1 MQRLLLAIFLLFCLN
16 QVWAQN
22 SLSEQ
27 KRRAQEFYAFGR
39 FEEARAILSNSRP
52 LSQEDKEGRFLLA
65 LCYYQLNQ
73 LDQSALLL
81 NGLIKEEKT
90 PYPECWLYMGKIFHA
105 RHQFEKAAEYYKA
118 YLKLMD
124 KGVEKRRLIWD
135 EVERCANGL
144 ALRYKEQK
152 AFAENL
158 GVGINTKYDEF
169 APVVSPTRNDRL
181 YFSSARVGSTGG
193 LRNAAGKLDDR
204 FGRYTSDMYAAQ
216 LSRGTWGTVTPMD
229 YLLNSP
235 QNDILLDI
243 RSDGGVLY
251 YFQGDGQ
258 SGRINMDTFQREGD
272 RLLTSDLFPGP
283 IDPGQGDFYPH
294 FVNDTLIYFASTR
307 AGGYGGYDIYRTSLV
322 NGRWQSPQNLGP
334 DINTPYDETMP
345 FQARDMRTLYY
356 STDHPAY
363 SIGGLDVVKSVY
375 LPNLDR
381 WSPPQNLGLPIN
393 SAGDDGYFRLNKD
406 GFSGF
411 LSSSRKDGIGQRDL
425 YAVYFQDFLE
435 EMEPPTPP
443 AIAQTTPL
451 PANELSEAVPPVEP
465 VIIPEEPPVPV
476 LDGRDQYSENSTTPP
491 IAETMPPPKPV
502 ELPETTPVIAES
514 TTDEEW
520 VSTEE
525 PPASNVAPEASTDE
539 ATPPALEEAAPTETR
554 PRITPLLVEDGSTLD
569 TEDRNILQV
578 LAKEMLADRDHRL
591 VITTYSNQQLNQAQ
605 QINEGINLSES
616 VALYLF
622 QQGVPTDAVFLRAG
636 LADLSKA
643 PNQGRLV
650 AFNFAKSGMTP
661 KGSPEISLENPWLDL
676 TVHKLQQE
684 LTYKVQVAASRK
696 NDFNDRILEEYI
708 DPMIEKQ
715 PDFPYYRYTV
725 GAFGTFKPARQL
737 RGDIAQFGL
746 KSAFPVPYLNG
757 WRLEGAEIVQ
767 KRTAYP
773 DLQNYL
779 GGN

>member
-1 MQRLLLAIFLLFCLN
+1 MQRLLPVLFLLLCLN
-16 QVWAQN
+16 QIWPQA

-39 FEEARAILSNSRP
+39 YEEARAILSNDRTLSR
-52 LSQEDKEGRFLLA
+52 EDKEGRFLLA

-118 YLKLMD
+118 YLKLMN
-124 KGVEKRRLIWD
+124 KGVEERRQIWD

-158 GVGINTKYDEF
+158 GVGVNTRYDEF

-181 YFSSARVGSTGG
+181 YFSSAREGSTGG

-204 FGRYTSDMYAAQ
+204 FGRYSSDLYAAQ
-216 LSRGTWGTVTPMD
+216 LSRGAWGAVSPMD
-229 YLLNSP
+229 HLINSP

-251 YFQGDGQ
+251 YYQGDAQG
-258 SGRINMDTFQREGD
+258 GRIYMDTFQREGD

-283 IDPGQGDFYPH
+283 IDPGQGDFCPH
-294 FVNDTLIYFASTR
+294 FVNDNLIYFASTR
-307 AGGYGGYDIYRTSLV
+307 PGGYGGYDLYKTSLV
-322 NGRWQSPQNLGP
+322 KGRWQSPQNLGP
-334 DINTPYDETMP
+334 DINTPYDETTP

-363 SIGGLDVVKSVY
+363 SIGGLDIVKSVY
-375 LPNLDR
+375 LPDLDR

-393 SAGDDGYFRLNKD
+393 SAGDDGHFRLNKD

-411 LSSSRKDGIGQRDL
+411 LSSSRKDGMGRRDL

-435 EMEPPTPP
+435 EMEPPAPP
-443 AIAQTTPL
+443 AIAQTTPP
-451 PANELSEAVPPVEP
+451 PAEPAITPEAA
-465 VIIPEEPPVPV
+465 PVPIV
-476 LDGRDQYSENSTTPP
+476 DVKDKEPEILTAPP
-491 IAETMPPPKPV
+491 TV
-502 ELPETTPVIAES
+502 EATPVIAE
-514 TTDEEW
+514 TIAEEPISFEEEEPVANEPPV
-520 VSTEE
+520 VSTND
-525 PPASNVAPEASTDE
+525 S
-539 ATPPALEEAAPTETR
+539 TPPPLEEAPPAQIR
-554 PRITPLLVEDGSTLD
+554 PPIRPLLVEDGSTLD
-569 TEDRNILQV
+569 TKDR
-578 LAKEMLADRDHRL
+578 EMLAVLAETMLAERSRRL
-591 VITTYSNQQLNQAQ
+591 VITTYSNQQLNRAQ

-622 QQGVPTDAVFLRAG
+622 QQGVPTPSVFLRAG

-650 AFNFAKSGMTP
+650 AFNFAASDMSP
-661 KGSPEISLENPWLDL
+661 KGTPEISLENPWLDL
-676 TVHKLQQE
+676 TGHKLQQE

-725 GAFGTFKPARQL
+725 GAFGAFKPARQL

-767 KRTAYP
+767 KRNAYP